1 MGVKRQKWEFF
12 GCIVRA
18 GTHKF
23 AAKKTREGLRD
34 AAAEQVLPPCR
45 CIARIDPGESVPAD
59 AIACRW
65 GGVINKIG
73 RGAHLSRRL
82 LPKVAFLF
90 WGFVLKS
97 AGSSLSA
104 FEKRKKEADSK
115 TGESNFGG
123 K

>member
-1 MGVKRQKWEFF
+1 MQRLS
-12 GCIVRA
+12 
-18 GTHKF
+18 KF
-23 AAKKTREGLRD
+23 CPP
-34 AAAEQVLPPCR
+34 AAALR
-45 CIARIDPGESVPAD
+45 ESIRGNQYQLTRSRAD
-59 AIACRW
+59 G